1 MSPIELAQGSFHN
14 NLHMKILLVLCALSV
29 LVMHFNQDLNPVY
42 WIGLSGFVITGF
54 WAAYKMDK
62 DGRASKGNK
71 EHLR

>member
-1 MSPIELAQGSFHN
+1 MLPIKLARGNSFN
-14 NLHMKILLVLCALSV
+14 DNHMKKLLFLCALSV

-42 WIGLSGFVITGF
+42 WIGFSGFVITGF

-62 DGRASKGNK
+62 DGRAKRNNK

>member
-1 MSPIELAQGSFHN
+1 MSPVELDRESFSN
-14 NLHMKILLVLCALSV
+14 NNHMKILLVLCALSV

-42 WIGLSGFVITGF
+42 WIGFSGFVITGF

-71 EHLR
+71 EHMR

>member
-1 MSPIELAQGSFHN
+1 MSPIELARGSFSN
-14 NLHMKILLVLCALSV
+14 NNHMKILLVSV

-42 WIGLSGFVITGF
+42 WIGFSGFVITGF

-62 DGRASKGNK
+62 DGRTSKGNK

>member
-1 MSPIELAQGSFHN
+1 
-14 NLHMKILLVLCALSV
+14 MKILLALCALSV
-29 LVMHFNQDLNPVY
+29 LMMHFNQDLNPVY
-42 WIGLSGFVITGF
+42 WIGFSGFVITGF